1 MLIRVRQKYVMELM
15 MIVMVLVIMMMELLS
30 SIIMMILMVMDMEA
44 EQHGFCSDPGGT
56 YVLLTGDCDDDNIA
70 VNPAATEICNGID
83 DDCDGL
89 GDYDDGIIFLDYYAD
104 LDGDGYGSG
113 AAFGFCSDPGGTY
126 VLLTGDCDDD
136 NTAVNPAATEI
147 CNGIDDDCDGLGDY
161 DDGII
166 FLDYYADL
174 DGDGYGT
181 GAAFGFCSDPG
192 GTYVL
197 LTGDC
202 NDGDNSIYPDAT
214 EVCNFIDDDCDG
226 TADDGITYLIYY
238 TDADLDAYG
247 AGLGANYCSDPGAGF
262 SLNNLDCEDGDASIN
277 PGEIDL
283 CNGIDNDCDGLID
296 NDAIFTTYYYDGDG
310 DSYGNSLDLA

>member
-1 MLIRVRQKYVMELM
+1 M
-15 MIVMVLVIMMMELLS
+15 
-30 SIIMMILMVMDMEA
+30 
-44 EQHGFCSDPGGT
+44 
-56 YVLLTGDCDDDNIA
+56 
-70 VNPAATEICNGID
+70 
-83 DDCDGL
+83 
-89 GDYDDGIIFLDYYAD
+89 
-104 LDGDGYGSG
+104 
-113 AAFGFCSDPGGTY
+113 
-126 VLLTGDCDDD
+126 
-136 NTAVNPAATEI
+136 
-147 CNGIDDDCDGLGDY
+147 
-161 DDGII
+161 
-166 FLDYYADL
+166 
-174 DGDGYGT
+174 
-181 GAAFGFCSDPG
+181 
-192 GTYVL
+192 

-310 DSYGNSLDLA
+310 DSYGNSLDLGTTFCTTPGVEYVLNNTDCDDANSAINPGASEICNAIDDDCNGTPDDGLLFTTYYADIDLSLIHISEPTRPY